1 MIGKALLLSTSLGM
15 GGADR
20 QILYLT
26 RALLSHGYDVR
37 LVSMTALAEM
47 GLQAATDGLP
57 VSSLDMQRGKADWA
71 SFQRFIHLL
80 QDWKPHLLTSF
91 MYHAN
96 LLGRLAGKKAGVP
109 LIVTSIRSER
119 NGGSGRDWLMRITN
133 WMDHCCTTNSQEV
146 ADSLLHRRLV
156 ARGKLRVI
164 PNGVDITAF
173 LTPPEVGSGVRKE
186 LGVSDGEFLWVAI
199 GRLLPQKDYPNLL
212 QAFQLMAPTSAR
224 LAIVGRGPLQD
235 LLEQQV
241 TQLGL
246 DGKVTFMGVRRDVP
260 ALLAAAD
267 GFVLSSAWEGMPNVV
282 MEAMAAGTPV
292 VATRVGGV
300 PELVDPGRSGFLAP
314 PEDPVA
320 LAGSM
325 RQLMLLPDW
334 QRKAMGL
341 HGRQHV
347 TTRYGMGAMAERWI
361 HLYEELL
368 IAQGVAP
375 QLPAKPAIAGTK
387 GSEGLVRKGDR

>member
-224 LAIVGRGPLQD
+224 LAIAGRGPLQD

-375 QLPAKPAIAGTK
+375 QLPAKPAIAGKK

>member
-1 MIGKALLLSTSLGM
+1 MSGKALLLSTSLGM

-20 QILYLT
+20 QVLHLT

-37 LVSMTALAEM
+37 LVSMTPLAEM

-57 VSSLDMQRGKADWA
+57 VSSLNMQRGRADWA
-71 SFQRFIHLL
+71 SFQRFINLL
-80 QDWKPHLLTSF
+80 QDWKPQLLTSF

-96 LLGRLAGKKAGVP
+96 LLGRLAGKVAGVP

-119 NGGSGRDWLMRITN
+119 NGGRGRDWLIRLTN

-146 ADSLLHRRLV
+146 ADSLLARRLV
-156 ARGKLRVI
+156 TPGKLRVI
-164 PNGVDITAF
+164 PNGVDVTAF
-173 LTPPEVGSGVRKE
+173 LTPPAVGSGVRKE
-186 LGVSDGEFLWVAI
+186 VGLSEGEFLWLAI

-212 QAFQLMAPTSAR
+212 QAFKLLAPAPAR
-224 LAIVGRGPLQD
+224 LAIAGRGPLLN
-235 LLEQQV
+235 LLQQQV

-246 DGKVTFMGVRRDVP
+246 EENVTFMGVRQDVP

-282 MEAMAAGTPV
+282 MEALAAGTPV

-300 PELVDPGRSGFLAP
+300 PELVEPGRSGFLAP
-314 PEDPVA
+314 PENPVA
-320 LAGSM
+320 LADSM
-325 RQLMLLPDW
+325 RQLMSLPGW
-334 QRKAMGL
+334 QREAMGL

-347 TTRYGMGAMAERWI
+347 AARYGMGAMAERWI

-375 QLPAKPAIAGTK
+375 QFPAKHAIAGEK
-387 GSEGLVRKGDR
+387 GSESFAQKGSR

>member
-37 LVSMTALAEM
+37 LVSMTPLAEM